1 MSVEATKKG
10 IPPTGGKPRS
20 AADNYEL
27 KLNRLKAS
35 AEKDEAAREILLM
48 AERLDEPNVLALERL
63 VEIFGLEFVLGQ
75 SQEAIRL
82 RREAEER
89 GPAALAETNSATTT
103 KKAQLRSKGGVFF
116 FLMAQHSRELG
127 LSWEGLRL
135 PQLPGANFY
144 NKPRPQKAP
153 PRPAEPRK
161 EVSPSPGITSTSAP
175 EPVAP
180 PLTGPKP
187 ARAKVNLSG
196 NLVGTPR
203 LNPQGLEGLI
213 ELTFLSE
220 MMPTLP
226 KGLPNLGSTKIV
238 VWCTQK
244 QFSKIKDTL
253 KPDSRLIVEGELS
266 VGVAKDLSPF
276 ARVICT
282 KLSTVEL
289 EQAQRSE
296 G

>member
-1 MSVEATKKG
+1 MSVETTKKG
-10 IPPTGGKPRS
+10 TPLPPNKPRT
-20 AADNYEL
+20 AADNYEQR
-27 KLNRLKAS
+27 LNRLKAN

-48 AERLDEPNVLALERL
+48 AERLGEPNVLALERL
-63 VEIFGLEFVLGQ
+63 AEIFGLDFVVGQ

-89 GPAALAETNSATTT
+89 GPAALADTNSAIAT
-103 KKAQLRSKGGVFF
+103 KKGQLRSRGGVFF

-127 LSWEGLRL
+127 LNWEGLRL

-153 PRPAEPRK
+153 PRPAEAHK
-161 EVSPSPGITSTSAP
+161 EVPPAPAIVPSSLP
-175 EPVAP
+175 EPVTLP
-180 PLTGPKP
+180 ITGPKP

-196 NLVGTPR
+196 NIVGSPR
-203 LNPQGLEGLI
+203 LNPQGLEGLV
-213 ELTFLSE
+213 ELTFMSE

-289 EQAQRSE
+289 EQAQRVE